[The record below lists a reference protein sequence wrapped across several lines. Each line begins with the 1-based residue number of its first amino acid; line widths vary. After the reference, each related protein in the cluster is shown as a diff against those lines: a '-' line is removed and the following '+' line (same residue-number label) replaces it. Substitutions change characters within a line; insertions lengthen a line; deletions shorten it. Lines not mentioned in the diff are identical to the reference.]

1 MEGEGMSIAQKCYK
15 VTVARQGSRLK
26 FDGSWR
32 MGQMCATAH

>member
-1 MEGEGMSIAQKCYK
+1 MEGEGMSIAQKYFK
-15 VTVARQGSRLK
+15 VTAARQGRRLK